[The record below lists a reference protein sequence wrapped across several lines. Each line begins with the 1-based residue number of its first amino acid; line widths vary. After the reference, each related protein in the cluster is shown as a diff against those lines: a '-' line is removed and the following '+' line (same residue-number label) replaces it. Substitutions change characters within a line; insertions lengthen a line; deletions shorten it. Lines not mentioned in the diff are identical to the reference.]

1 VVNHRL
7 ILVAGALI
15 SAFPSAAAT
24 HTSALPLQDSPS
36 SQSQASPQ
44 KASEQE
50 STTADES
57 PAERKKTKKVWTNE
71 NLGEVSGSAIS
82 QVGNARNSSP
92 ANSSAAKPVSPQVVA
107 ALRKQL
113 AAFQAQ
119 LSNLDKQIADL
130 KSFSKGE
137 ASGANGLEMHKRYS
151 TEPVEDQVRKLEEKR
166 RLLAAKM
173 DAVFDAARKQGIEPG
188 QLR

>member
-1 VVNHRL
+1 MRCSTL
-7 ILVAGALI
+7 L
-15 SAFPSAAAT
+15 
-24 HTSALPLQDSPS
+24 LQDSPP
-36 SQSQASPQ
+36 SQSQASQQ

-50 STTADES
+50 STDADPS
-57 PAERKKTKKVWTNE
+57 PAEHKRTKKVWTND
-71 NLGEVSGSAIS
+71 NLGEVSGRTIS
-82 QVGNARNSSP
+82 QVGEAKNSAP
-92 ANSSAAKPVSPQVVA
+92 ANSSATGQASPQVVA
-107 ALRKQL
+107 AFRKQL

-119 LSNLDKQIADL
+119 LSNLEKQITDL

-137 ASGANGLEMHKRYS
+137 ASGASGLQVRKSYS
-151 TEPVEDQVRKLEEKR
+151 TEPVEDQIRKLEEKR

>member
-1 VVNHRL
+1 VNRRL
-7 ILVAGALI
+7 ILVTGALI
-15 SAFPSAAAT
+15 SAFPAAAAT
-24 HTSALPLQDSPS
+24 HCSALPLQDSPS

-50 STTADES
+50 STAADAS
-57 PAERKKTKKVWTNE
+57 PAERKKTKKVWTND

-82 QVGNARNSSP
+82 QVGDVKNSSP
-92 ANSSAAKPVSPQVVA
+92 ANSSATKSASPQVVA
-107 ALRKQL
+107 AFRKQL
-113 AAFQAQ
+113 AALQAQ
-119 LSNLDKQIADL
+119 LSNIDKQIAGL

-137 ASGANGLEMHKRYS
+137 ASGANGLQMHSRYS